1 MRSLTLARAAVLAGI
16 LTAAAVFPAAG
27 AEGLAD
33 STARA
38 KNAERAEGIGRVQRA
53 GHILKVSGIITRE
66 MRDKILALEPDN
78 IRVVSLNSIGG
89 SVRDAIAVARWVR
102 NNNIR
107 THVAANNECSSSCTI
122 IFQGGVVR
130 SAHPT
135 ARFLYHYAHV
145 EETAKNAKTVGRA
158 MATIEYLEA
167 LISLGAPTS
176 LYRIVPAD
184 RNWTLTA
191 DEARKFRIL
200 HVVALDDT
208 GLSEN

>member
-1 MRSLTLARAAVLAGI
+1 MRSLTLVRAAVLAGI
-16 LTAAAVFPAAG
+16 LAVAAAWPAA
-27 AEGLAD
+27 AAQGLAD
-33 STARA
+33 GTARA
-38 KNAERAEGIGRVQRA
+38 KNAERAEGIGRVERA
-53 GHILKVSGIITRE
+53 GHILKVSGIITHE

-89 SVRDAIAVARWVR
+89 NVREALAIARWIR

-107 THVAANNECSSSCTI
+107 THVAANAECSSSCTV

-135 ARFLYHYAHV
+135 ALFLYHYGHV
-145 EETAKNAKTVGRA
+145 EATAKDAKTVGRA

-167 LISLGAPTS
+167 LISLGAPTL

-184 RNWTLTA
+184 RDWTLTA

-200 HVVALDDT
+200 HVVALDES

>member
-1 MRSLTLARAAVLAGI
+1 MRALTLACAALLAI
-16 LTAAAVFPAAG
+16 VSLAASAVPAAASQ
-27 AEGLAD
+27 GLAD
-33 STARA
+33 VTART
-38 KNAERAEGIGRVQRA
+38 KNAQRAEAIGRVQPA

-89 SVRDAIAVARWVR
+89 NVRDAIAIARWVR

-107 THVAANNECSSSCTI
+107 AHVAANNECSSSCTV

-145 EETAKNAKTVGRA
+145 EETAKDAKTVGRA

-184 RNWTLTA
+184 RDWKLTA

-200 HVVALDDT
+200 HVVALDET